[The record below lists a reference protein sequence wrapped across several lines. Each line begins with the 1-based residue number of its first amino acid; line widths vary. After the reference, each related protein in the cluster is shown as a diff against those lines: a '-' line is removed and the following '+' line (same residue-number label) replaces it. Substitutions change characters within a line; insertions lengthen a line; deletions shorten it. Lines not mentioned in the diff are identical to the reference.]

1 MNRIIRKE
9 NLANGIN
16 LFEID
21 APLIARKRKPGQFI
35 ILRLNETG
43 ERIPLT
49 IADANATGGTITII
63 VQVVGK
69 TTEHLG
75 SLKEGDAILDVV
87 GPLGQP
93 THIDRFG
100 TVLAIGGGVGHAV
113 CYPIARGMKEAGNY
127 LISIIGARSK
137 DLIILEEETRS
148 FSDELYIT
156 TDDGSYGRKGFV
168 TDQLRDIIE
177 TGKQVHLVLASG
189 PAIMMKF
196 VSAMT
201 AEYGIKTVVSLNSIM
216 VDGSGMC
223 GVCRVEVGGKTKF
236 ACVDGPEF
244 DGHEVNYDLLMKR
257 LATYREEE
265 RLAYERYL
273 RTLGRGRS
281 HDREGEQ

>member
-1 MNRIIRKE
+1 MNRIVRNE
-9 NLANGIN
+9 RLATGIN
-16 LFEID
+16 LFEVE
-21 APLIARKRKPGQFI
+21 APPIAAKRKPGQFI

-49 IADANATGGTITII
+49 IADVNTDNGTITII

-75 SLKEGDAILDVV
+75 QLTQGDTILDVV

-93 THIDRFG
+93 THIEKFG
-100 TVLAIGGGVGHAV
+100 NVIAIGGGVGHAV
-113 CYPIARGMKEAGNY
+113 CYPIARAMKEAGNY

-137 DLIILEEETRS
+137 DLVILEEETRS

-156 TDDGSYGRKGFV
+156 TDDGTYGRKGFV
-168 TDQLRDIIE
+168 TDQLKEILE
-177 TGKQVHLVLASG
+177 SGKKIHLVLASG

-201 AEYGIKTVVSLNSIM
+201 KEYGVKTIVSLNSIM

-257 LATYREEE
+257 LATYKEEE
-265 RLAYERYL
+265 KLAYNRYL
-273 RTLGRGRS
+273 KTM
-281 HDREGEQ
+281 EKTK

>member
-1 MNRIIRKE
+1 MSKIVRKE
-9 NLANGIN
+9 NLAKGVN
-16 LFEID
+16 LFEIE
-21 APLIARKRKPGQFI
+21 APLIAQKRKPGQFI

-49 IADANATGGTITII
+49 IADANPESGTITII

-75 SLKEGDAILDVV
+75 TFGVGDTILDVV
-87 GPLGQP
+87 GPLGKP
-93 THIDRFG
+93 THIEKFG
-100 TVLAIGGGVGHAV
+100 NVIAIGGGVGHAV
-113 CYPIARGMKEAGNY
+113 CYPIARAMKDAGNY

-137 DLIILEEETRS
+137 DLIILEKETEA

-156 TDDGSYGRKGFV
+156 TDDGTHGRRGFV
-168 TDQLRDIIE
+168 TDQLKEILE
-177 TGKQVHLVLASG
+177 SGKKIHLVLASG

-201 AEYGIKTVVSLNSIM
+201 KEYGIKTIVSLNSIM

-223 GVCRVEVGGKTKF
+223 GVCRVEVGGETKF

-244 DGHEVNYDLLMKR
+244 DGHQVNYDLLMKR
-257 LATYREEE
+257 LATYKEEE
-265 RLAYERYL
+265 KQAYDRYL
-273 RTLGRGRS
+273 KSLKK
-281 HDREGEQ
+281 

>member
-1 MNRIIRKE
+1 VNKIIRKE
-9 NLANGIN
+9 NLAKGIN
-16 LFEID
+16 LFEIE
-21 APLIARKRKPGQFI
+21 APLIAAKRKPGQFI

-49 IADANATGGTITII
+49 IADANIERGTITII

-75 SLKEGDAILDVV
+75 QLAEGNTILDVV

-93 THIDRFG
+93 THIEKFG
-100 TVLAIGGGVGHAV
+100 NVIAIGGGVGHAV
-113 CYPIARGMKEAGNY
+113 CYPIARAMKEAGNY

-137 DLIILEEETRS
+137 DLVILEEETRA
-148 FSDELYIT
+148 FSDDLYIT
-156 TDDGSYGRKGFV
+156 TDDGTHGRKGFV
-168 TDQLRDIIE
+168 TDQLKEILE
-177 TGKQVHLVLASG
+177 SGKKIHLVLASG
-189 PAIMMKF
+189 PPIMMKF

-201 AEYGIKTVVSLNSIM
+201 KEYGIKTVVSLNSIM

-223 GVCRVEVGGKTKF
+223 GVCRVEVGGETKF

-265 RLAYERYL
+265 KLAYDRYL
-273 RTLGRGRS
+273 KSLK
-281 HDREGEQ
+281 Q

>member
-273 RTLGRGRS
+273 RTLGKGHS